1 VLLITGAEGFIG
13 SHLTEHLLRQGHQV
27 RALVWYNSFN
37 RIGWLAELS
46 AGWRDKLEIV
56 SGDVHDAGQMLH
68 LMAGCEAV
76 LHLAALIGI
85 PYSYQAPQSYLA
97 TNAQGTLNLL
107 EAARHHQ
114 PDRVLITS
122 TSEVYGTARYVP
134 IDEAHP
140 LQPQSPYSAS
150 KIAADSLALSYW
162 HSFELPVTIVR
173 PFNTYGPRQS
183 ARAIIPAI
191 IQQLLAGKKDLQL
204 GDLRPTRDLC
214 FVGDTVRAFEAILA
228 EPATIGQTLNVATGL
243 ETAMQ
248 QVADTLIE
256 QLRPGTPIVQ
266 DPARLRPVGS
276 EVQRLCGDASRLRQ
290 LTGWQPTVELADGLR
305 QTIAWFRSRPA
316 SDEGY
321 VV

>member
-13 SHLTEHLLRQGHQV
+13 SHLTEHLLRQGHRV

-37 RIGWLAELS
+37 RLGWLAELP
-46 AGWRDKLEIV
+46 AALRENLEIV
-56 SGDVHDAGQMLH
+56 PGDVRDAGQMLS
-68 LMAGCEAV
+68 LMAGCKAV

-114 PDRVLITS
+114 PKRVLITS

-162 HSFELPVTIVR
+162 HSFALPVTLVR

-191 IQQLLAGKKDLQL
+191 IQQLLAGKTKLQL

-228 EPATIGQTLNVATGL
+228 EPGSIGQTLNIATGV
-243 ETAMQ
+243 ETTMQ
-248 QVADTLIE
+248 QLADTLIE
-256 QLRPGTPIVQ
+256 QIRPGTPIVQ
-266 DPARLRPVGS
+266 DPARLRPADS

-290 LTGWQPTVELADGLR
+290 LTGWQPSVELTDGLR
-305 QTIAWFRSRPA
+305 QTIEWFRARPA
-316 SDEGY
+316 MDEGY
-321 VV
+321 VM